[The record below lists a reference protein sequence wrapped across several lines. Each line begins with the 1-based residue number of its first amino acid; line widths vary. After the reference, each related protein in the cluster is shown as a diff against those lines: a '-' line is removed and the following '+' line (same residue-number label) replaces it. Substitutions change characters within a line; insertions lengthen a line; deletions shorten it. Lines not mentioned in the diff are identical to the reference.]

1 MGGSDLDSRSN
12 HSNESEQSEALH
24 AIEPEGKTAEDAQEA
39 AKKRQNKQPSRHEQG
54 SHQVAS
60 RKNKRLPGSKRP
72 PRQRKGRVDDTAVRP
87 RRRRLTVTDR
97 FKKSVR
103 WMGGRDPDEDIGLHS
118 NEDSSIDSDH
128 RSDDSGENGQVLLAI
143 EPEGD
148 TSEEERRK
156 ARKKRKKKKK
166 RATRRE
172 NKTSSR
178 STSSREVS
186 DEYPEGAFESHK
198 SWDVESD
205 DEVYI

>member
-1 MGGSDLDSRSN
+1 MGFKQSSMVMWRDPDISLPDEEMGSDLDSRSN

-39 AKKRQNKQPSRHEQG
+39 AKK
-54 SHQVAS
+54 

-148 TSEEERRK
+148 PSEEERRK

-166 RATRRE
+166 RATR
-172 NKTSSR
+172 
-178 STSSREVS
+178 
-186 DEYPEGAFESHK
+186 
-198 SWDVESD
+198 
-205 DEVYI
+205 